1 MSLIHESIESLEL
14 KLKNKEIKPSDLVKE
29 SLDRIKATEEKV
41 GSFITVT
48 EEIAL
53 KQAEA
58 MDKLQESGQATGKLF
73 GIPMGIKDN
82 IVTKDIQTTCASK
95 ILEGFN
101 PIYDA
106 TVMHKLNAEN
116 PILMGKLNMDEFAM
130 GGSTENSYYKLTRNP
145 HDLDAVPGGSSGG
158 SATAIAAG
166 QVSFTLGSD
175 TGGSVRQPASYC
187 GVVGLKPTYG
197 RVSRFG
203 LVAFAS
209 SLDQI
214 GTFTND
220 VEDCAI
226 VLNGIAGYDKKD
238 STSVPQIQK
247 DYRKAL
253 VADVKGLR
261 IGIPEEFFAEGLDA
275 DCRKALD
282 EAIETYKKLGAHIV
296 SVKMPNM
303 KYGLAAYYIIAPA
316 EASSNLGRYDG
327 VGFGL
332 RVPGKD
338 IVDMYIKTRSEGFG
352 PEVKRRILL
361 GTYVLSAGYY
371 DAYYLRAM
379 KVRTL
384 VRQDYDKAFES
395 CDVLLTPTAPDTAFK
410 IGQNSEDPLA
420 MYLGDVCTVTVNLAG
435 LPAISLPCGFK
446 NGLPVGMQLIGKALD
461 EETLLRAAYTF
472 ERERTDLQL
481 PLPMGE
487 VEV

>member
-1 MSLIHESIESLEL
+1 M
-14 KLKNKEIKPSDLVKE
+14 
-29 SLDRIKATEEKV
+29 
-41 GSFITVT
+41 
-48 EEIAL
+48 
-53 KQAEA
+53 
-58 MDKLQESGQATGKLF
+58 
-73 GIPMGIKDN
+73 
-82 IVTKDIQTTCASK
+82 
-95 ILEGFN
+95 
-101 PIYDA
+101 
-106 TVMHKLNAEN
+106 
-116 PILMGKLNMDEFAM
+116 
-130 GGSTENSYYKLTRNP
+130 
-145 HDLDAVPGGSSGG
+145 
-158 SATAIAAG
+158 
-166 QVSFTLGSD
+166 
-175 TGGSVRQPASYC
+175 
-187 GVVGLKPTYG
+187 
-197 RVSRFG
+197 
-203 LVAFAS
+203 
-209 SLDQI
+209 
-214 GTFTND
+214 
-220 VEDCAI
+220 
-226 VLNGIAGYDKKD
+226 
-238 STSVPQIQK
+238 
-247 DYRKAL
+247 
-253 VADVKGLR
+253 
-261 IGIPEEFFAEGLDA
+261 
-275 DCRKALD
+275 
-282 EAIETYKKLGAHIV
+282 
-296 SVKMPNM
+296 
-303 KYGLAAYYIIAPA
+303 AAYYIIAPA

-332 RVPGKD
+332 RVSGKD